1 MQIICKD
8 GTTIPCDD
16 FEATE
21 SGIQFTQKIP
31 SQRQSAGEGEEEKS
45 EEQESEEARGF
56 VPLAEL
62 HFVLPDQ
69 MVQPQ
74 QPRTATGQQRTGQM
88 AQRGQPQQGGMTQQT
103 GMAQQQQ
110 MQQPSSSPQQTN
122 R

>member
-1 MQIICKD
+1 MASPVA
-8 GTTIPCDD
+8 PCIRP
-16 FEATE
+16 APRLGRRGRPVTVA
-21 SGIQFTQKIP
+21 
-31 SQRQSAGEGEEEKS
+31 AGEGEEEKS